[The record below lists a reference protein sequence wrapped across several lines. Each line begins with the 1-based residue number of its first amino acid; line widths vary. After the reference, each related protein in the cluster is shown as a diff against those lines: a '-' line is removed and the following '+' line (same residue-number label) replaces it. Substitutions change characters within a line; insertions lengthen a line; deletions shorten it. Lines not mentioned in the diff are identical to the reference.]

1 VRRSFFIA
9 SVASAVA
16 IVALAFGLATY
27 TNRALERFAR
37 AESRRTALIYAA
49 GQRLAPGIHTR
60 LIDLAGT
67 LARLDYHEVKG
78 DPTEPGQ
85 FRRSTDAWE
94 IFLRPSDEP
103 AMPWQA
109 RRVRLDLRG
118 DRIAKVSVDGRD
130 AGSLRLDGEVL
141 SSADDEAGEET
152 RPVRLKEL
160 PSMLV
165 DAVLAIEDQRFFEHR
180 GIDLRGLAR
189 ALWVNT
195 RERRVAQGGSTV
207 TQQLVKNRLL
217 TAERTFARKLS
228 EAWLATVLEWRY
240 SKEVILEA
248 YLNEVYLGQL
258 GGLAIRGV
266 GAASRV
272 YFDKEA
278 HQLTLAESALL
289 AGLIRAP
296 NTYSPALNP
305 DRARERRGVAL
316 ARMQELGMITAEQRQ
331 AADGEPIAPPNRK
344 ASGQL
349 AAYFTDRVR
358 QEMEETVGDDAAEG
372 LAVARV
378 YTTLDTTLQ
387 RFAEAAV
394 TRGLENVERGYPRL
408 RREKSAERLQAVL
421 IALDPRTGDVV
432 ALVGGR
438 DYRTSQFNR
447 AVYARRQPGSAFKP
461 FVFLAALTRTDLS
474 PRLTLAS
481 FVQDEPITLTVNHRA
496 WTPRNHEDL
505 YEGRVTL
512 RRALEKSL
520 NAATVRVA
528 EATGL
533 EHVVDTARRL
543 GITSELAPV
552 PSLALGAFEVTPLE
566 LAGAYAAFAND
577 GAIWNAAAVIR
588 APYDAQGFEL
598 PVPKPQADEV
608 ITPAEAYLMTSLLAG
623 VIDKGTAASVRARGI
638 AADLAG
644 KTGTTNDGRDAWFV
658 GYSPRLLALVWVGFD
673 DGSPHGLSAAQ
684 AAVPIWSDFM
694 KQAIDAYPV
703 PAFEIPDGIA
713 NVEIDITNGMAAN
726 RFCPAVAREVF
737 LSGTEPPPCSE
748 HHSPIE
754 RAVDETIDFWRR
766 LRDRFRR

>member
-1 VRRSFFIA
+1 MRRSFLIV
-9 SVASAVA
+9 SLASAFA
-16 IVALAFGLATY
+16 IVALAFGIATY

-37 AESRRTALIYAA
+37 SESRRTALIYSA
-49 GQRLAPGIHTR
+49 GQRLAPGVHTR
-60 LIDLAGT
+60 LIDLAGM
-67 LARLDYHEVKG
+67 LARLDYHEVAR
-78 DPTEPGQ
+78 DPAEPGQ
-85 FRRSTDAWE
+85 YRRQAGAWD
-94 IFLRPSDEP
+94 IFLRASSEP
-103 AMPWQA
+103 GTPWLA

-118 DRIAKVSVDGRD
+118 ERIAKVSIDGQD
-130 AGSLRLDGEVL
+130 VGSLRLDGEVL

-152 RPVRLKEL
+152 RPVRLAEL
-160 PSMLV
+160 PRSLV
-165 DAVLAIEDQRFFEHR
+165 DAVLAIEDRRFFEHR
-180 GIDLRGLAR
+180 GVDVRGLVR

-195 RERRVAQGGSTV
+195 RERRVAQGGSTI

-240 SKEVILEA
+240 SKHVILEA
-248 YLNEVYLGQL
+248 YLNEIYLGQR

-266 GAASRV
+266 GAAARV

-278 HQLTLAESALL
+278 HQLTLGESALL

-305 DRARERRGVAL
+305 DRARERRAVVL
-316 ARMQELGMITAEQRQ
+316 ARMLELGMISAEQIQ
-331 AADGEPIAPPNRK
+331 AAQREPIAPPSQK

-358 QEMEETVGDDAAEG
+358 QEIEETIGEDATEG

-394 TRGLENVERGYPRL
+394 TRGLENMERGYPRL
-408 RREKSAERLQAVL
+408 RRENAADRLQAALV
-421 IALDPRTGDVV
+421 ALDPRTGDMV

-438 DYRTSQFNR
+438 DYRSSQFNR

-461 FVFLAALTRTDLS
+461 FVFLAALTRRDLA

-481 FVQDEPITLTVNHRA
+481 FVQDEPITLTVNQRS
-496 WTPRNHEDL
+496 WTPRNHDNL

-528 EATGL
+528 EAAGL
-533 EHVVDTARRL
+533 DHVIETARRL
-543 GITSELAPV
+543 GITSDLAAV
-552 PSLALGAFEVTPLE
+552 PALALGAFEVTPLE
-566 LAGAYAAFAND
+566 LACAYEAFAND
-577 GAIWNAAAVIR
+577 GAVWNTAAMIR
-588 APYDAQGFEL
+588 TAYDAQGFEL

-608 ITPAEAYLMTSLLAG
+608 ITPAEAYVMTSLLQG
-623 VIDKGTAASVRARGI
+623 VVDRGTASSIRTRGI

-644 KTGTTNDGRDAWFV
+644 KTGTTNEGRDAWFV

-673 DGSPHGLSAAQ
+673 DGTPHGLSAAQ
-684 AAVPIWSDFM
+684 AAVPIWTDFM

-703 PAFEIPDGIA
+703 PAFEIPDGISS
-713 NVEIDITNGMAAN
+713 VDVDITNGMAAN
-726 RFCPAVAREVF
+726 RYCPAATREFF
-737 LSGTEPPPCSE
+737 LAGTEPPSCSE

-754 RAVDETIDFWRR
+754 RAVDETIDAWRR
-766 LRDRFRR
+766 LRDWFRR

>member
-1 VRRSFFIA
+1 M
-9 SVASAVA
+9 A
-16 IVALAFGLATY
+16 IAFGLATY
-27 TNRALERFAR
+27 TNRALEQFAR
-37 AESRRTALIYAA
+37 GESRRTALIYAA

-67 LARLDYHEVKG
+67 LARLEYHEVTSE
-78 DPTEPGQ
+78 PTEPGQ
-85 FRRSTDAWE
+85 FRRRAGAWD

-103 AMPWQA
+103 ATPWQA

-118 DRIAKVSVDGRD
+118 DRIAKVSIDGRD

-152 RPVRLKEL
+152 IPVRLAEL
-160 PSMLV
+160 PMTLI
-165 DAVLAIEDQRFFEHR
+165 DAVLAIEDHRFFEHR

-195 RERRVAQGGSTV
+195 RERRVAQGGSTI

-217 TAERTFARKLS
+217 TAERTFLRKLS

-248 YLNEVYLGQL
+248 YLNEVYLGQR

-266 GAASRV
+266 GAAARL
-272 YFDKEA
+272 YFGKEA

-289 AGLIRAP
+289 AGMIRAP

-305 DRARERRGVAL
+305 DRARERRNVTL
-316 ARMQELGMITAEQRQ
+316 ARMLELAKITTEQLQ
-331 AADGEPIAPPNRK
+331 AAEREPISPPNKK

-358 QEMEETVGDDAAEG
+358 QEIEETVGEDVAEG
-372 LAVARV
+372 ITIARV
-378 YTTLDTTLQ
+378 YTTLDPTLQ
-387 RFAEAAV
+387 RFAESAV
-394 TRGLENVERGYPRL
+394 TRGLDSIERGYARL
-408 RREKSAERLQAVL
+408 RRENAAERLQAALV
-421 IALDPRTGDVV
+421 ALDPRTGEIV

-438 DYRTSQFNR
+438 DYRSSQFNR

-461 FVFLAALTRTDLS
+461 FVFLAALTRGDLS

-481 FVQDEPITLTVNHRA
+481 FVQDEPITLTVNQRA
-496 WTPRNHEDL
+496 WTPRNHDDL

-533 EHVVDTARRL
+533 ERIVDTARRL

-552 PSLALGAFEVTPLE
+552 PALALGAFEVTPLE
-566 LAGAYAAFAND
+566 LAAAYEPFAND
-577 GAIWNAAAVIR
+577 GAVWNAAAVIR
-588 APYDAQGFEL
+588 SAYDAHGDEL
-598 PVPKPQADEV
+598 PVPTPQADEV

-623 VIDKGTAASVRARGI
+623 VIDKGTAASVRAQGI

-644 KTGTTNDGRDAWFV
+644 KTGTSNDGRDAWFV

-673 DGSPHGLSAAQ
+673 DGTPHGLSAAQ
-684 AAVPIWSDFM
+684 AAVPIWADFM

-703 PAFEIPDGIA
+703 PAFEIPDG
-713 NVEIDITNGMAAN
+713 VSSVDVDVTNGMAAN

-737 LSGTEPPPCSE
+737 LAGTEPPPCSE
-748 HHSPIE
+748 HHSPLE
-754 RAVDETIDFWRR
+754 RAVDETIDVWRR
-766 LRDRFRR
+766 FRDWFRR

>member
-1 VRRSFFIA
+1 MRRSFVIG
-9 SVASAVA
+9 SLASAA
-16 IVALAFGLATY
+16 IIVGLAFGLASY
-27 TNRALERFAR
+27 TNRELEQFAR

-49 GQRLAPGIHTR
+49 GQRLAPGLHTR

-67 LARLDYHEVKG
+67 LGRLDYHEVAG

-85 FRRSTDAWE
+85 FRRRAGAWD
-94 IFLRPSDEP
+94 IYLRASEQP
-103 AMPWQA
+103 ATPWQA

-118 DRIAKVSVDGRD
+118 ERIAKVSVDGHD

-152 RPVRLKEL
+152 RPVRLTDL
-160 PSMLV
+160 PTALI
-165 DAVLAIEDQRFFEHR
+165 DAVLAIEDHRFFEHR
-180 GIDLRGLAR
+180 GIDLHGLAR

-195 RERRVAQGGSTV
+195 RERRVAQGGSTI

-217 TAERTFARKLS
+217 TADRTFLRKLS

-240 SKEVILEA
+240 SKEVILDA
-248 YLNEVYLGQL
+248 YLNEVYLGQR

-289 AGLIRAP
+289 AGMIRAP

-305 DRARERRGVAL
+305 ERARERRNVTL
-316 ARMQELGMITAEQRQ
+316 ARMLELGKITPEQME
-331 AADGEPIAPPNRK
+331 AAVSAPITPPNKK
-344 ASGQL
+344 ASGQF

-358 QEMEETVGDDAAEG
+358 QEIEETVGEDVAEG
-372 LAVARV
+372 ITVARV
-378 YTTLDTTLQ
+378 YTTLDPTLQ
-387 RFAEAAV
+387 RFAESAV
-394 TRGLENVERGYPRL
+394 TRGLENIERGYARL
-408 RREKSAERLQAVL
+408 RRENAADRLQAVL
-421 IALDPRTGDVV
+421 IALDPHTGEVV

-438 DYRTSQFNR
+438 DYRASQFNR

-461 FVFLAALTRTDLS
+461 FVFLAALTRTDLE

-481 FVQDEPITLTVNHRA
+481 FVQDEPITLTVNNRA
-496 WTPRNHEDL
+496 WTPKNHEDV

-528 EATGL
+528 EEAG
-533 EHVVDTARRL
+533 VDRIVETAVRL
-543 GITSELAPV
+543 GITSDLAPV
-552 PSLALGAFEVTPLE
+552 PALALGAFEVTPLE
-566 LAGAYAAFAND
+566 LATAYEPFAND
-577 GAIWNAAAVIR
+577 GAEWNGAAVIR
-588 APYDAQGFEL
+588 SAYDEQGVEL

-608 ITPAEAYLMTSLLAG
+608 ITPADAYLMTSLLEG
-623 VIDKGTAASVRARGI
+623 VVNKGTAASVRAQGL

-658 GYSPRLLALVWVGFD
+658 GYSASLLALVWVGFD
-673 DGSPHGLSAAQ
+673 DGTPHGLTAAQ
-684 AAVPIWSDFM
+684 AAVPIWADFM

-703 PAFEIPDGIA
+703 PAFEIPDGISSID
-713 NVEIDITNGMAAN
+713 VDITNGMTAN
-726 RFCPAVAREVF
+726 RFCPAVTREVF
-737 LSGTEPPPCSE
+737 LAGTEPPPCTD
-748 HHSPIE
+748 HHSPLE
-754 RAVDETIDFWRR
+754 RAVDGTRNVWRR
-766 LRDRFRR
+766 FRDWFQR

>member
-1 VRRSFFIA
+1 M
-9 SVASAVA
+9 A
-16 IVALAFGLATY
+16 IAFGLATY
-27 TNRALERFAR
+27 TNRALEQFAR
-37 AESRRTALIYAA
+37 GESRRTALIYAA

-67 LARLDYHEVKG
+67 LARLEYHEVTSE
-78 DPTEPGQ
+78 PTEPGQ
-85 FRRSTDAWE
+85 FRRRAGAWD

-103 AMPWQA
+103 ATPWQA

-118 DRIAKVSVDGRD
+118 DRIAKVSIDGRD

-152 RPVRLKEL
+152 IPVRLAEL
-160 PSMLV
+160 PMTLI
-165 DAVLAIEDQRFFEHR
+165 DAVLAIEDHRFFEHR

-195 RERRVAQGGSTV
+195 RERRVAQGGSTI

-217 TAERTFARKLS
+217 TAERTFLRKLS

-248 YLNEVYLGQL
+248 YLNEVYLGQR

-266 GAASRV
+266 GAAARL
-272 YFDKEA
+272 YFGKEA

-289 AGLIRAP
+289 AGMIRAP
-296 NTYSPALNP
+296 NTYSPALDP
-305 DRARERRGVAL
+305 DRARERRNVTL
-316 ARMQELGMITAEQRQ
+316 ARMLELAKITTEQLQ
-331 AADGEPIAPPNRK
+331 AAEREPISPPNKK

-358 QEMEETVGDDAAEG
+358 QEIEETVGEDVAEG
-372 LAVARV
+372 ITIARV
-378 YTTLDTTLQ
+378 YTTLDPTLQ
-387 RFAEAAV
+387 RFAESAV
-394 TRGLENVERGYPRL
+394 TRGLDSIERGYARL
-408 RREKSAERLQAVL
+408 RRENAAERLQAALV
-421 IALDPRTGDVV
+421 ALDPRTGEIV

-438 DYRTSQFNR
+438 DYRSSQFNR

-461 FVFLAALTRTDLS
+461 FVFLAALTRGDSS

-481 FVQDEPITLTVNHRA
+481 FVQDEPITLTVNQRA
-496 WTPRNHEDL
+496 WTPRNHDDL

-533 EHVVDTARRL
+533 ERIVDAARRL

-552 PSLALGAFEVTPLE
+552 PALALGAFEVTPLE
-566 LAGAYAAFAND
+566 LAAAYEPFAND
-577 GAIWNAAAVIR
+577 GAVWNAAAVIR
-588 APYDAQGFEL
+588 SAYDAHGDEL
-598 PVPKPQADEV
+598 PVPTPQADEV

-623 VIDKGTAASVRARGI
+623 VIDKGTAASVRAQGI

-644 KTGTTNDGRDAWFV
+644 KTGTSNDGRDAWFV

-673 DGSPHGLSAAQ
+673 DGTPHGLSAAQ
-684 AAVPIWSDFM
+684 AAVPIWADFM

-703 PAFEIPDGIA
+703 PAFEIPDG
-713 NVEIDITNGMAAN
+713 VSSVDVDVTNGMAAN

-737 LSGTEPPPCSE
+737 LAGTEPPPCSE
-748 HHSPIE
+748 HHSPLE
-754 RAVDETIDFWRR
+754 RAVDETIDVWRR
-766 LRDRFRR
+766 FRDWFRR